1 MDIFLINYII
11 CSHIHSIARMVL
23 AGFIASLAVV
33 NQFINPKAELS
44 LIYLVLI
51 LVFAIISLIVSLYLI
66 RFVTALFTKRLLEYK
81 FNEKKS
87 SY

>member
-1 MDIFLINYII
+1 MKPTRFANQFYRFIFFEINIFQMDIFLINYII

-33 NQFINPKAELS
+33 NQFINPKSS

-51 LVFAIISLIVSLYLI
+51 LVLP
-66 RFVTALFTKRLLEYK
+66 LLV
-81 FNEKKS
+81 
-87 SY
+87 

>member
-51 LVFAIISLIVSLYLI
+51 LVLP
-66 RFVTALFTKRLLEYK
+66 LLV
-81 FNEKKS
+81 
-87 SY
+87 

>member
-11 CSHIHSIARMVL
+11 CSHLHPITRMVL

-51 LVFAIISLIVSLYLI
+51 LVLPLLVWLSVCIS
-66 RFVTALFTKRLLEYK
+66 
-81 FNEKKS
+81 
-87 SY
+87 

>member
-1 MDIFLINYII
+1 MIGSFSLVKKESGRPLKFYE
-11 CSHIHSIARMVL
+11 
-23 AGFIASLAVV
+23 ASLF
-33 NQFINPKAELS
+33 QFINPKAELS